1 MKKGKKK
8 GFTLLELV
16 VVIAILAILLAI
28 AIPAYTGYREKAEE
42 QAFNANVKTLETAA
56 AIALSDPE
64 VTSISWSAD
73 SGQDQWKEL
82 LNDGKWP
89 ENIDSVTG
97 TAGNITVTP
106 STYNGTGETTD

>member
-28 AIPAYTGYREKAEE
+28 AIPAYTGYREKAEK

-56 AIALSDPE
+56 LLAIADGNDNFTWPGDESWKKYLGDE
-64 VTSISWSAD
+64 VWP
-73 SGQDQWKEL
+73 KEI
-82 LNDGKWP
+82 K
-89 ENIDSVTG
+89 SVVVSN
-97 TAGNITVTP
+97 GNITFSP
-106 STYNGTGETTD
+106 SKYEEIGETTD